1 MRPAHILIA
10 LALISLASA
19 GPAIQQG
26 ADGWETSYWVY
37 DTTKLDNGTVVFY
50 VDETT
55 IPRLDKAEGI
65 IFAVWGG
72 SE

>member
-10 LALISLASA
+10 LALISVASA
-19 GPAIQQG
+19 GPAIQQQ

-37 DTTKLDNGTVVFY
+37 DTERLDNDTVIFY
-50 VDETT
+50 VDATT
-55 IPRLDKAEGI
+55 IQRLDKAEGV

-72 SE
+72 L

>member
-1 MRPAHILIA
+1 MKPANILIA
-10 LALISLASA
+10 LALISVASA

-26 ADGWETSYWVY
+26 SDGEETPYWIY
-37 DTTKLDNGTVVFY
+37 DTERLDNGTVVFF

-55 IPRLDKAEGI
+55 IPRLDKAEGV

-72 SE
+72 L

>member
-10 LALISLASA
+10 LALISVASA
-19 GPAIQQG
+19 GMPAIQQSSG
-26 ADGWETSYWVY
+26 VEYWVY
-37 DTTKLDNGTVVFY
+37 DIAKCDNGSIIFY

-72 SE
+72 L